1 MRGKG
6 AGYRSIRLV
15 VAIFQHK
22 KKNKICTSRGM
33 LTGDGES
40 AAHAFG
46 GEGEADGSA
55 PSPLRAL
62 IEKADVKK
70 MGGKSECRAQVF
82 A

>member
-22 KKNKICTSRGM
+22 KNKICTSRGTF
-33 LTGDGES
+33 TGDGES

-46 GEGEADGSA
+46 GEGEADGNDA
-55 PSPLRAL
+55 VAAKGVDR
-62 IEKADVKK
+62 E
-70 MGGKSECRAQVF
+70 GGRERDGGQE
-82 A
+82 